1 MAEENNNASNQAP
14 MSGGNSGGSDTPTNP
29 FAGGG
34 IPDFGGGSTSPTG
47 GGASTQGSGSMGGGS
62 MGGGSMG
69 SASQGSPAFAASGSP
84 IEGSSGS
91 QGGGSM
97 GSGSASGE
105 GEYEWDIEGSE
116 SQGNGSMGG
125 GPQGG
130 NPFGGGGSMGGGSM
144 GGGSMGGSVGDG
156 GEEPA
161 IVGTNITLNVSGDG
175 EVEGEQ
181 LSMGEDGSVPYL
193 GNNISPL
200 SDDGNSE
207 NYEYDLTG
215 AEQSASS
222 GGGEEMTM

>member
-1 MAEENNNASNQAP
+1 M
-14 MSGGNSGGSDTPTNP
+14 
-29 FAGGG
+29 
-34 IPDFGGGSTSPTG
+34 
-47 GGASTQGSGSMGGGS
+47 
-62 MGGGSMG
+62 
-69 SASQGSPAFAASGSP
+69 
-84 IEGSSGS
+84 
-91 QGGGSM
+91 
-97 GSGSASGE
+97 
-105 GEYEWDIEGSE
+105 
-116 SQGNGSMGG
+116 
-125 GPQGG
+125 
-130 NPFGGGGSMGGGSM
+130 GGGSMGGGSM
-144 GGGSMGGSVGDG
+144 GGGSMGGGSMGGGSMGGGSMGGGSMGGGSVGDG

>member
-47 GGASTQGSGSMGGGS
+47 GGASTQGS
-62 MGGGSMG
+62 
-69 SASQGSPAFAASGSP
+69 AASGSP

-130 NPFGGGGSMGGGSM
+130 NPFG

>member
-47 GGASTQGSGSMGGGS
+47 GGASTQGSGS

-144 GGGSMGGSVGDG
+144 GGGSMGGGSMGDG